1 MDGQLDTPL
10 VGLLE
15 QKFEKSRFSRV
26 DADTIERLIPKE
38 DTTKS
43 DLTDEEN
50 NQLTGIFKSQL
61 PALDKVDFHVEL
73 QPLGE
78 EASPILITQNEWSR
92 RMKEMSHLQQGM
104 DFYGQ
109 MPDMYAV
116 VLNARKQVLEQQ
128 QKDKKYDE
136 LTQQEKDDMSACE
149 KSIGDEEKKRDDILA
164 EYGHGNDKV
173 QQLVDLA
180 LLQNG
185 LLKGE
190 ALNKFLRR
198 SIDLL

>member
-1 MDGQLDTPL
+1 
-10 VGLLE
+10 
-15 QKFEKSRFSRV
+15 
-26 DADTIERLIPKE
+26 
-38 DTTKS
+38 
-43 DLTDEEN
+43 
-50 NQLTGIFKSQL
+50 
-61 PALDKVDFHVEL
+61 
-73 QPLGE
+73 
-78 EASPILITQNEWSR
+78 
-92 RMKEMSHLQQGM
+92 
-104 DFYGQ
+104 
-109 MPDMYAV
+109 MYAV
-116 VLNARKQVLEQQ
+116 VLNTNHHLVKDILSDSHNQLDDKLKPILAELKGLHARKQVLEQQ

-164 EYGHGNDKV
+164 EYGNGNDKV

>member
-1 MDGQLDTPL
+1 
-10 VGLLE
+10 
-15 QKFEKSRFSRV
+15 
-26 DADTIERLIPKE
+26 
-38 DTTKS
+38 
-43 DLTDEEN
+43 
-50 NQLTGIFKSQL
+50 
-61 PALDKVDFHVEL
+61 
-73 QPLGE
+73 
-78 EASPILITQNEWSR
+78 
-92 RMKEMSHLQQGM
+92 
-104 DFYGQ
+104 
-109 MPDMYAV
+109 
-116 VLNARKQVLEQQ
+116 
-128 QKDKKYDE
+128 
-136 LTQQEKDDMSACE
+136 MSACE